1 MMENDNQYWKRLI
14 TFGILML
21 VFLFTYQAIYTLFF
35 KPQTPPAAQKTEQEK
50 EKRHSGN
57 VPQLMLGSFR
67 ESVEYE
73 KKVQVNFKN
82 FSFEL
87 SEKGAK
93 ILRFIDKK
101 YGYDVISE
109 AEKRLKVFPLEVY
122 TGDPELDRKLNFGD
136 YSLRI
141 EEGRVVAQHRELPF
155 RKILVDKG
163 NIVEVKLE
171 GLGKPLWVLLGSPP
185 DGEAFYT
192 HVGPVLSLDGRVVR
206 LDAEDL
212 RGITEIEGRIL
223 FAGEESRYF
232 FKGGKDEFSRV
243 VIYRVNLGERPVTL
257 TAVLYGGSM
266 EVYLGAKDYARLR
279 ELGLEDV
286 LDWGMLKWLVKPLFK
301 FLYWI
306 YEHTGSW
313 VIAIFVLT
321 LIVRVFMFPLGYKM
335 TASMLKLQEV
345 APRLERIKEKY
356 KDDPIKMQ
364 EEMMKVYREVGF
376 NPFSGCLP
384 ILLQIPIFFALYKV
398 LIITVDLKVSSFLWV
413 PSLADRDPFYIL
425 PLLMG
430 LTMIIQQKLTPTPD
444 QKQALIGYVMA
455 VAFTLI
461 FINFPAGLVLYWTL
475 NNLFNI
481 LQNYLIKDV
490 LLKDKIK
497 TKNKKKGKRK
507 DES

>member
-21 VFLFTYQAIYTLFF
+21 ILIFAYQTVYTLFF
-35 KPQTPPAAQKTEQEK
+35 KPQTPPPAQKTEKKKE
-50 EKRHSGN
+50 EKRKESI
-57 VPQLMLGSFR
+57 PQLMLGSFR
-67 ESVEYE
+67 ESQEYKE
-73 KKVQVNFKN
+73 KLQVDFKN
-82 FSFEL
+82 FSFEI
-87 SEKGAK
+87 SERGAK

-101 YGYDVISE
+101 YGFDVISQ
-109 AEKRLKVFPLEVY
+109 AEKHLKIFPLEVY
-122 TGDPELDRKLNFGD
+122 TGDPELDRKLNFGK
-136 YSLRI
+136 YKLTVQ
-141 EEGRVVAQHRELPF
+141 EGKVIAQHEELPF
-155 RKILVDKG
+155 RKVLVDKG
-163 NIVEVKLE
+163 NILEVKLE
-171 GLGKPLWVLLGSPP
+171 GLDRPLWVLLGSPP
-185 DGEAFYT
+185 DDEAFYT
-192 HVGPVLSLDGRVVR
+192 HVGPVLSLNGRIVR

-212 RGITEIEGRIL
+212 KGITEIEGKIL

-232 FKGGKDEFSRV
+232 FKGGKDSFSRIV
-243 VIYRVNLGERPVTL
+243 VYRVNFNDKPITF
-257 TAVLYGGSM
+257 TAVLYNGN
-266 EVYLGAKDYARLR
+266 VDIYLGAKDYARLR
-279 ELGLEDV
+279 ELGLEDI
-286 LDWGMLKWLVKPLFK
+286 LDWGILKWLVKPLFK

-313 VIAIFVLT
+313 VVAIFVLT
-321 LIVRVFMFPLGYKM
+321 LIVRIFMFPLGYKM

-345 APRLERIKEKY
+345 APKLEKIKEKY

-413 PSLADRDPFYIL
+413 PSLADKDPFYIL

-444 QKQALIGYVMA
+444 QKQALVGYVMA
-455 VAFTLI
+455 IAFTLI

-475 NNLFNI
+475 NNIFNI
-481 LQNYLIKDV
+481 FQNYLIKDV
-490 LLKDKIK
+490 LLKDKFK
-497 TKNKKKGKRK
+497 AQNKKKGKRK
-507 DES
+507 DEG